1 MSRSQ
6 EKIHPDS
13 NYKMTQRI
21 DIRLYPG
28 NSAYYATVY
37 ILCIFW
43 VLLYFPEHVFLNFGF
58 AVSEP
63 G

>member
-21 DIRLYPG
+21 DIIISSMRTW
-28 NSAYYATVY
+28 NERQ
-37 ILCIFW
+37 
-43 VLLYFPEHVFLNFGF
+43 VLSRETEIRKITKWKL
-58 AVSEP
+58 
-63 G
+63 